1 MDHTLFHTF
10 KIVLSALLRRHEA
23 IADNPPVKIY
33 INKIRNRIT
42 FKIKTGY
49 KLELL
54 SPDNHQIIRECKKD
68 VDQDKYGENV
78 PKLQYFE
85 FALVY
90 CNLVKNDYQHT
101 SKVLFILCQTKNLVN

>member
-10 KIVLSALLRRHEA
+10 KIVLSTLLRRHEA

-49 KLELL
+49 KLEFL
-54 SPDNHQIIRECKKD
+54 SPDNH
-68 VDQDKYGENV
+68 
-78 PKLQYFE
+78 
-85 FALVY
+85 
-90 CNLVKNDYQHT
+90 
-101 SKVLFILCQTKNLVN
+101 